1 EEACQFNKNKVAAK
15 ISSYEQVKQGDEEQL
30 KIAVGTRGPVSVAIQ
45 TTDKWQSY
53 TEGIFDDN
61 TCTAGASN
69 HIVLVVGY
77 GTTDDGKDYWI
88 VKNSYGLYW
97 GDGGYIKMARNH
109 NNICGIA
116 DDAVVPVV

>member
-1 EEACQFNKNKVAAK
+1 MAAK

-61 TCTAGASN
+61 TCTAGA
-69 HIVLVVGY
+69 VGFVPPA
-77 GTTDDGKDYWI
+77 I
-88 VKNSYGLYW
+88 IL
-97 GDGGYIKMARNH
+97 GGGN
-109 NNICGIA
+109 
-116 DDAVVPVV
+116 V